1 MPLVKKA
8 KLVKH
13 VKVRED
19 SGNIMEVKM
28 WEVIPSPDKPHGY
41 KYSLAYIVKDKR
53 VIGYDN
59 GEGKRDNRHYGEK
72 VEPYKFKDLRTLT
85 KDFYRDIESY
95 KENKL

>member
-41 KYSLAYIVKDKR
+41 KY
-53 VIGYDN
+53 
-59 GEGKRDNRHYGEK
+59 
-72 VEPYKFKDLRTLT
+72 
-85 KDFYRDIESY
+85 
-95 KENKL
+95 